1 MQAIPQFKAT
11 FGQAIAGISGIAGVV
26 PVAWENRTLEPSR
39 PFILVDFVPTGRVNA
54 TVDASEIRAAGFILV
69 SVCIAQGGFT
79 TQADEWAQAIINA
92 FPVGARL
99 AGVCI
104 DEVSDLQGFNDGI
117 GWRQPVRITYRS
129 EA

>member
-1 MQAIPQFKAT
+1 MQQIPQFKAT
-11 FGQAIAGISGIAGVV
+11 FGQAIASISGIAGVV

-39 PFILVDFVPTGRVNA
+39 PFILVDFVPTGRINA
-54 TVDASEIRAAGFILV
+54 TVDASEIRATGFILV

-92 FPVGARL
+92 FPVGSRL
-99 AGVCI
+99 AGVCVT
-104 DEVSDLQGFNDGI
+104 EASDLQGYFDGV